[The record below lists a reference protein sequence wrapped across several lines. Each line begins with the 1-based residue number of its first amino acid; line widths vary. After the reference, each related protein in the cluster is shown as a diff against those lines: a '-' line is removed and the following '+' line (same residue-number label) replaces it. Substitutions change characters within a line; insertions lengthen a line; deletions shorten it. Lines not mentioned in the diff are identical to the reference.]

1 MATKKT
7 GRDICKL
14 TSSESELGELIVRSK
29 CLMQKAFRGVE
40 IGGGDRTASVG
51 EPAEVGAEMKG
62 AARERVWVATGKGRG
77 RGGVGGLN
85 SSGRQASSLE
95 QWECGAA
102 LIRVGEVGDDNV
114 LTAVPYPDSNPAAA
128 FAAQR
133 LSTPSEALSP
143 WPTPVSN

>member
-14 TSSESELGELIVRSK
+14 TSSESEWGELIVRSK
-29 CLMQKAFRGVE
+29 CLMLKAFRG
-40 IGGGDRTASVG
+40 
-51 EPAEVGAEMKG
+51 
-62 AARERVWVATGKGRG
+62 WGRG
-77 RGGVGGLN
+77 RRLNGIGGRASGSRRGDERGCEGEDVGGDWERRGCGEGRLN
-85 SSGRQASSLE
+85 SSGRRASSLE

-114 LTAVPYPDSNPAAA
+114 LTAVPYPDSNPPAAS
-128 FAAQR
+128 AAQR

>member
-1 MATKKT
+1 M
-7 GRDICKL
+7 
-14 TSSESELGELIVRSK
+14 
-29 CLMQKAFRGVE
+29 
-40 IGGGDRTASVG
+40 
-51 EPAEVGAEMKG
+51 
-62 AARERVWVATGKGRG
+62 
-77 RGGVGGLN
+77 N
-85 SSGRQASSLE
+85 SSGRRASSLE

-128 FAAQR
+128 SAAKR